1 MLMKKLTLNLATLF
15 SLLLLLLTGC
25 SKTDVAPQDAGSAKA
40 AQDATLPLTFMV
52 KSYIFLRMPG
62 PVIFGQ
68 QAGHT
73 GVGYEVREMRGSTVT
88 KVYTYCGGVEG
99 GSWGPVSAPFVGP
112 GGNNGGWVQYNL
124 DSNAEMLSKMRG
136 MSYSSYKFETSF
148 HSISQSDLTGA
159 ANMIRYFPYRGY
171 AFADNNCANAV
182 YQVLEWLRV
191 PGVAW
196 PETNWFPK
204 KQFADTSTGWSGARG
219 L

>member
-1 MLMKKLTLNLATLF
+1 MKKLSLNLTALF
-15 SLLLLLLTGC
+15 SMLLMLLAGC
-25 SKTDVAPQDAGSAKA
+25 SKTDVAPKDGASATNT
-40 AQDATLPLTFMV
+40 QDATAPLTFVV

-62 PVIFGQ
+62 PTILGQ

-73 GVGYEVREMRGSTVT
+73 GVGYEVREMRGSTIT
-88 KVYTYCGGVEG
+88 KVYTYCGGVENSG
-99 GSWGPVSAPFVGP
+99 GSPFVSP
-112 GGNNGGWVQYNL
+112 GGDNGGWVQYNL
-124 DSNAEMLSKMRG
+124 TSNTAMMSKMRSMG
-136 MSYSSYKFETSF
+136 YQSYKFETGF
-148 HSISQSDLTGA
+148 RSIAQSDLNGA

-182 YQVLEWLRV
+182 YQVLEWLRA

-204 KQFADTSTGWSGARG
+204 DQFNKTVTGWSGARA